1 MQTTNTFLYSAA
13 ATRRLLA
20 IATRTVQI
28 REFFYVVWVW
38 VKGQRPTFIAKSR
51 YKAEFV
57 ASRQRAAR
65 ALSVLR
71 QSPGHYGTVY
81 TVTSSQPGQ
90 PAYQVEVAGTHIA
103 CTCEDW
109 ANQLDRFGKAACKHV
124 YATLQHLG
132 HETLAGYLNRDC

>member
-1 MQTTNTFLYSAA
+1 MQTSNTFLYSAA

-20 IATRTVQI
+20 NATRTIQI

-38 VKGQRPTFIAKSR
+38 VKGQRPTFISKRR
-51 YKAEFV
+51 YKTEFV

-65 ALSVLR
+65 ALQVIS
-71 QSPGHYGTVY
+71 QHHGYFGIVY
-81 TVTSSQPGQ
+81 TVTSSQPAQ

-109 ANQLDRFGKAACKHV
+109 ANQIDRFGKAVCKHG

-132 HETLAGYLNRDC
+132 HETLAAYLNR